1 MTSPNVKRSITLTQL
16 LSENL
21 MSIFSQMTI
30 GHARSSW
37 TCLLMSTSDVLWL
50 PVFNNV
56 ASDLMRTGPMF
67 V

>member
-16 LSENL
+16 LSESL
-21 MSIFSQMTI
+21 IFPQMTI
-30 GHARSSW
+30 GHARSSQ